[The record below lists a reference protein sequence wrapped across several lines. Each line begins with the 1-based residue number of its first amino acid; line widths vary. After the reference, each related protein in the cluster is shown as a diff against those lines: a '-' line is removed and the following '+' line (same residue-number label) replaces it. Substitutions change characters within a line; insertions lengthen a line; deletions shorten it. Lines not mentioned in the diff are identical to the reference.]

1 MIEYFQKT
9 SQKFMETIHMNDY
22 FVIAILLVIIFLYAQ
37 YKLLKTAN
45 KILEKLT
52 SINDNITQ
60 ELKSI
65 DNIEYAITGTSQNQ
79 KSMQDYIKNNFSSNG
94 MLRSDNTSLRDFL
107 ERQKNQHQEIKI
119 IGVELKWL
127 KELWKYKNISGTTS
141 VGDKQYRELILR
153 YHYEWLIARGI
164 EGEAL
169 DTQMKKYEEL
179 DKMFDNKNDES

>member
-1 MIEYFQKT
+1 
-9 SQKFMETIHMNDY
+9 METIHMNGY
-22 FVIAILLVIIFLYAQ
+22 FVIAILMVTILLIIILNVQ

-52 SINDNITQ
+52 SVNDNITQ

-79 KSMQDYIKNNFSSNG
+79 KEIQDYIKNNFSSNG

-107 ERQKNQHQEIKI
+107 EKQKYQHQEIKI

-127 KELWKYKNISGTTS
+127 KELWKYKNISGTKS

-164 EGEAL
+164 EGEEL
-169 DTQMKKYEEL
+169 NIQMKKYEKI
-179 DKMFDNKNDES
+179 DKMFDNNDDDS

>member
-1 MIEYFQKT
+1 
-9 SQKFMETIHMNDY
+9 MNGY
-22 FVIAILLVIIFLYAQ
+22 FVIAILMVTILLIIILNVQ

-52 SINDNITQ
+52 SVNDNITQ

-79 KSMQDYIKNNFSSNG
+79 KEIQDYIKNNFSSNG

-107 ERQKNQHQEIKI
+107 EKQKYQHQEIKI

-127 KELWKYKNISGTTS
+127 KELWKYKNISGTKS

-164 EGEAL
+164 EGEEL
-169 DTQMKKYEEL
+169 NIQMKKYEKI
-179 DKMFDNKNDES
+179 DKMFDNNDDDS